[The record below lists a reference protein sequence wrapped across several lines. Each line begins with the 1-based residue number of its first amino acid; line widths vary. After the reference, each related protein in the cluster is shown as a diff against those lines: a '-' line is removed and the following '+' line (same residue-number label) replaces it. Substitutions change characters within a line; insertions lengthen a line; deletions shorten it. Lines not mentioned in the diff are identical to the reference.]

1 MTVAQLAAYPAWTGV
16 QNLPGYS
23 YVPPAGS
30 TQATKNGVYQD
41 FTTWSTYN
49 QHTFGNIRNPYVT
62 DFIMGARK
70 SFAIEKGVRF
80 ELGMDVFNVFNHP
93 QFGSIDVNPAHIG
106 TTFGELGGGP
116 PSSWVEPT
124 SGPNSPSKEAGGL
137 GPATSQAKAAND
149 CQVSA
154 DSIPNR

>member
-1 MTVAQLAAYPAWTGV
+1 
-16 QNLPGYS
+16 
-23 YVPPAGS
+23 
-30 TQATKNGVYQD
+30 
-41 FTTWSTYN
+41 
-49 QHTFGNIRNPYVT
+49 
-62 DFIMGARK
+62 MGARK

-124 SGPNSPSKEAGGL
+124 SGPNSPRLVQLRGVL
-137 GPATSQAKAAND
+137 TF
-149 CQVSA
+149 
-154 DSIPNR
+154 